1 MHVYT
6 CTHKQLQVYRY
17 KCICIAVH
25 VYTGIH
31 VMHEQLQVVDLE
43 KKSYKDPLLML
54 NAAYLAN

>member
-1 MHVYT
+1 M
-6 CTHKQLQVYRY
+6 
-17 KCICIAVH
+17 H